1 VRGIST
7 YRQPRR
13 VRKRREEAPTIRF
26 TVPNFNFNISLSRSR
41 KNTMMLDIL
50 LLALLAFTSPT
61 TALFPIAP
69 TQQQPFIPKA
79 NQPNNINNPLTYN
92 FRPAI
97 ESDLPAITTIAV
109 EAFSPSAAWHYLIP
123 DIKHHKQDVWNCLHD
138 QIVQGWK
145 DFDDSNNTFL
155 NVITVPSSS
164 GTKDDDNDNDNND
177 DNENQVKIQQE
188 PPVSFAVWNIRTT
201 SSSSSSSSSSTSSFS
216 LDSIL
221 QTCLTPPGT
230 NLTRAHDFDRQLQP
244 TLQKFFSPS
253 LPESVWQDQ
262 LYLNLLATHPE
273 WDGNGFGARQVRWGL
288 ELSRRLGGRG
298 GGGGEEGNVDDEEK
312 GIGEA
317 KLTGSIP
324 VTLLATPA
332 GWSLYE
338 SLGFEGVENAT
349 IGMFDGLGELWF
361 EVCKWDG

>member
-1 VRGIST
+1 
-7 YRQPRR
+7 
-13 VRKRREEAPTIRF
+13 
-26 TVPNFNFNISLSRSR
+26 
-41 KNTMMLDIL
+41 MMLDIL
-50 LLALLAFTSPT
+50 LLTLLTFISPT
-61 TALFPIAP
+61 TSLPPPPKFPIAP
-69 TQQQPFIPKA
+69 THQQPFIPKL

-97 ESDLPAITTIAV
+97 ESDLPAITTITV

-123 DIKHHKQDVWNCLHD
+123 DIKHHKKDVWNCLHD

-145 DFDDSNNTFL
+145 DFDSNKTFL
-155 NVITVPSSS
+155 NVVTVPLSIS
-164 GTKDDDNDNDNND
+164 TKDDDDSNPNSQSDP
-177 DNENQVKIQQE
+177 QQE
-188 PPVSFAVWNIRTT
+188 TPVSFAVWNIRTT
-201 SSSSSSSSSSTSSFS
+201 SSSSSPSSSSTSSFS

-332 GWSLYE
+332 GWPLYE